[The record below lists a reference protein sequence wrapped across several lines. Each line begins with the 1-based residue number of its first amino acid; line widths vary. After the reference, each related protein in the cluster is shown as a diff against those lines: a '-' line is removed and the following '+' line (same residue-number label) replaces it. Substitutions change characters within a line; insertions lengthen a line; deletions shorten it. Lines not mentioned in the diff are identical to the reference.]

1 MGVSAT
7 KTDPLLVSARVL
19 TVIIQLVLI
28 VSLVAVGI
36 SIAALTAMGPT
47 GLWTRLA
54 VPAAPSEAYAA
65 LMVSLVIVGAIV
77 ATAARFFAALHL
89 IIQSVDQGQPFERE
103 NASRL
108 RRMGW
113 QSAIVQGL
121 ILLLALISKYV
132 DPYFGRSLKGA
143 GIDLGVDPATLL
155 LILVLFILARV
166 FERGA
171 VIEDDLE
178 GTV

>member
-1 MGVSAT
+1 MSAPAA
-7 KTDPLLVSARVL
+7 KTDPLLVTARVL
-19 TVIIQLVLI
+19 TVVIQVILIIG
-28 VSLVAVGI
+28 LVAVGI
-36 SIAALTAMGPT
+36 GIAALTAMGPT
-47 GLWTRLA
+47 NLWTRLA
-54 VPAAPSEAYAA
+54 VPAAPPEAYAA

-77 ATAARFFAALHL
+77 SIAARFFATLHL
-89 IIQSVDQGQPFERE
+89 IIESVDRGQPFERE
-103 NASRL
+103 NAIRL

-132 DPYFGRSLKGA
+132 DPYFGKSLKGA

-171 VIEDDLE
+171 AIEDDLE